1 MVTHYFTLKALTAEF
16 EPVIGGGVISEIY
29 SQQEDELVIV
39 VDTNAGVRGIVIS
52 VRPKLNYVFL
62 RETPSRAKRNSI
74 DLFPMLIGQ
83 RIESVSTAA
92 WDRTIIL
99 ATNAFSIHLRLYD
112 GSASNILVCDGER
125 LCAGAFHDSKELTG
139 KAVAAQESRPP
150 LSPHEMI
157 AQLDAGAKGN
167 DDSAAFAWVKRAAPV
182 FGALYAREALF
193 RAKIAE
199 QTKLSALTDEQRDEL
214 PDVFSEIFSETA
226 KPTPTMY
233 LADGLPTA
241 FSVIPLGH
249 LAALQAE
256 AFAGVNLGVR
266 VCISNLMRASHAD
279 NAKSDLKEKLTA
291 LFEKT
296 ERALEAS
303 RAQAASGDRAAE
315 YERIGKLLMGNLGQL
330 QKGLNEIALTDLETG
345 IVTTIALEPA
355 LNGVKNAERYFGKAR
370 KSRAA
375 QEEAAERAQDLLRQ
389 RNDLRE
395 LMLACTACESA
406 DELKEFVAANEER
419 LRPYHLAPRGGA
431 AGGGTKEA
439 EPPFRIF
446 RVAGDFEVWVGKSSA
461 NNDLL
466 TMKYTKPNDLW
477 FHARGSSGSH
487 TVLKVRDTNSPPPKE
502 AITQAASIAAYYSK
516 MRNASNVPVA
526 YCERKYVRKPKG
538 LKEGAVFLERENV
551 VFVQP
556 KLPG

>member
-1 MVTHYFTLKALTAEF
+1 MVTHYFTLKAITTEF
-16 EPVIGGGVISEIY
+16 GPVIGGGVISEIY

-39 VDTNAGVRGIVIS
+39 VEMNAGVRGLAIS

-62 RETPSRAKRNSI
+62 RETPSRAKRNSV

-83 RIESVSTAA
+83 RIESVTTAT

-99 ATNAFSIHLRLYD
+99 TTSAFSVHLKLYD
-112 GSASNILVCDGER
+112 GSASNIIVCDAER
-125 LCAGAFHDSKELTG
+125 VCVGAFHGAKDLTG
-139 KAVAAQESRPP
+139 KALAPPESRPP
-150 LSPHEMI
+150 IQPNELI
-157 AQLDAGAKGN
+157 AQLNAGAHGN
-167 DDSAAFAWVKRAAPV
+167 DESAAFAWVKRAAPV
-182 FGALYAREALF
+182 FGAMYAREALF
-193 RAKIAE
+193 RAKIEE
-199 QTKLSALTDEQRDEL
+199 QTRLSALTEEQREEL
-214 PDVFSEIFSETA
+214 PDVFSEIFSQA
-226 KPTPTMY
+226 AAPSAVMY
-233 LADGLPTA
+233 MHDGLPAA
-241 FSVIPLGH
+241 FSVIPLSH
-249 LAALQAE
+249 LGTAQSE
-256 AFAGVNLGVR
+256 AFANVNLGVR
-266 VCISNLMRASHAD
+266 ICVSNLLRASHSD
-279 NAKSDLKEKLTA
+279 NAKSDLAEKLTA
-291 LFEKT
+291 LFDKT

-303 RAQAASGDRAAE
+303 RAQSTANDRAAE
-315 YERIGKLLMGNLGQL
+315 YERIGKLLMGNLGEL
-330 QKGLNEIALTDLETG
+330 QRGLKEITLTDLETG
-345 IVTTIALEPA
+345 IETKIALEPA

-389 RNDLRE
+389 RNELRE
-395 LMLACTACESA
+395 LMLACKACESA
-406 DELKEFVAANEER
+406 DELKEFTAKNEER
-419 LRPYHLAPRGGA
+419 LRPYHLAPRAGTAPGGNR
-431 AGGGTKEA
+431 EA

-466 TMKYTKPNDLW
+466 TMKYSKPNDLW

-502 AITQAASIAAYYSK
+502 AITQAAAIAAYYSK

-538 LKEGAVFLERENV
+538 LKEGAVFLEREKV

-556 KLPG
+556 KLPA